1 MERAE
6 GRRLRRALGVSAPS
20 AVEAEFPAPVV
31 IAERGKVLSASAIR
45 MRAVRSALPKGTCG
59 KNYLMRNEFG
69 IDYVTKIIY
78 KICILAHGGASSRD
92 DPEGGAGI
100 RRAGFGMPL
109 IYLVK
114 RP

>member
-59 KNYLMRNEFG
+59 KNYLMRNELD
-69 IDYVTKIIY
+69 IDYLSKLVY
-78 KICILAHGGASSRD
+78 KNRHPRSWRGV
-92 DPEGGAGI
+92 
-100 RRAGFGMPL
+100 F
-109 IYLVK
+109 
-114 RP
+114 